1 MTVEGYRWDLTS
13 LPHRL
18 KNLPLDQLK
27 TLCRQRGIEIKK
39 KQHGGTYAKELKKW
53 KVNPW
58 NGYSSPPVSES
69 ADAEADDGEESDQEG
84 DDDDDGCAAAAAQP
98 KEKSDLTSQHAI
110 KNSQVTDNAANT
122 DVGVG
127 DGGGGDDGDDDEA
140 EAEAEG
146 EGDGEGEPTAMRQK
160 AAAANIVW
168 TWLNHLQPR
177 SASKLGCSLSDMCEA
192 KNLDGHG
199 TSEKLVARLIANG
212 GPKAAQLDMVC
223 DAVGVGKSGGRALV
237 AKRLS
242 SYFAEAAAKAAAEAH
257 AGLTLSAADQA
268 MLDGAHGRAAQV
280 AMKIVARV
288 AVLQHATE
296 LVDITQVHIDGCIY
310 VGPASLRFAQQMLA
324 LGGATSLKP
333 PYYTSL
339 PHTLTTPPYYT
350 PLPHPLI
357 TPPYYPLTRWR
368 RARADDAQCDL
379 GRPAEMA
386 RARGAHV
393 AR

>member
-1 MTVEGYRWDLTS
+1 MPGRGAGELLSASVGLSFWGGVDAVSGTVIDRHHPLCGESVAGKVLALPGFLNPNPSPSPSPNPNQVLAIPNGRGSCTGSQVVLELLLAGQAPAAILLRRPDQIIALGVIVAEELFGRSMPVVS
-13 LPHRL
+13 LGEAGFARL
-18 KNLPLDQLK
+18 VGRSGATASVDGARVHLQAGDHTLPPSPSSSPLPLSLLGA
-27 TLCRQRGIEIKK
+27 TTE
-39 KQHGGTYAKELKKW
+39 A
-53 KVNPW
+53 
-58 NGYSSPPVSES
+58 
-69 ADAEADDGEESDQEG
+69 ADANAAAGATNAEAG
-84 DDDDDGCAAAAAQP
+84 AAAAPA
-98 KEKSDLTSQHAI
+98 
-110 KNSQVTDNAANT
+110 
-122 DVGVG
+122 
-127 DGGGGDDGDDDEA
+127 
-140 EAEAEG
+140 
-146 EGDGEGEPTAMRQK
+146 
-160 AAAANIVW
+160 
-168 TWLNHLQPR
+168 
-177 SASKLGCSLSDMCEA
+177 
-192 KNLDGHG
+192 
-199 TSEKLVARLIANG
+199 
-212 GPKAAQLDMVC
+212 
-223 DAVGVGKSGGRALV
+223 
-237 AKRLS
+237 
-242 SYFAEAAAKAAAEAH
+242 AEAAAKAAAEAH

-288 AVLQHATE
+288 AALQHATE
-296 LVDITQVHIDGCIY
+296 LVDITQAHIDGCIY